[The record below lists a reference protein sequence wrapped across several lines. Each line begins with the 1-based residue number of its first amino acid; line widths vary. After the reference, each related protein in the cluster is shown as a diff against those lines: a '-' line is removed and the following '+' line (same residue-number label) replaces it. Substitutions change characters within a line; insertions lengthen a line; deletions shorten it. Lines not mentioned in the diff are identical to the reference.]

1 MSVHDNLILPQPF
14 IESGSGGVPPAPKS
28 LKDIGPALR
37 NLSQYL
43 LSPVFVQ
50 TFLLTFVAEW
60 GDRWVELSFA
70 AVSLML
76 ELTGVF
82 IETYCRNRSQ
92 ISTVVLA
99 AARNPFWVTIGAI
112 LGHALC
118 TGGAVLGGKMIASR
132 ISVKNGRFSNVFRS
146 ITGCSPILAVTF
158 AGAVL
163 FIIFGMWTIGE
174 RLQLF
179 GPLDEGEA

>member
-1 MSVHDNLILPQPF
+1 MT
-14 IESGSGGVPPAPKS
+14 G
-28 LKDIGPALR
+28 ALDLTLQCQFVDVQIDTRSHR
-37 NLSQYL
+37 NL
-43 LSPVFVQ
+43 PP
-50 TFLLTFVAEW
+50 
-60 GDRWVELSFA
+60 
-70 AVSLML
+70 
-76 ELTGVF
+76 
-82 IETYCRNRSQ
+82 NRSQ

-132 ISVKNGRFSNVFRS
+132 ISVKNGGFPASFLS
-146 ITGCSPILAVTF
+146 ITSHSPILAVTF

-163 FIIFGMWTIGE
+163 FIIFGLWTIGE